1 MNDVR
6 RVLGLLRH
14 FRGRMVALIVC
25 IVVASSLSSVG
36 ITFVSPLVRILFE
49 EQPRPAA
56 LTEAAP
62 AAEASGTPG
71 PAGALDQVEL
81 PDVVDRTRQ
90 SISQAVEGWLYRGT
104 RQEMLTRLC
113 VSLLFVFLT
122 RNLFAFLQESLRVQI
137 EQRTIHRL
145 REDLYLSIQRLPL
158 TQFSQQRT
166 GYLMSRVIAD
176 VDAMRGSIIG
186 VWTQFASNSLMIVI
200 ALSMAALVSW
210 KLLLTT
216 LLVVPPN
223 MLLMSWISRRLRR
236 GSHRV
241 QEAMGD
247 AAAVLQETIA
257 GIRIVKAFDPTGR
270 ENQRFDGVNA
280 RYTRAYERLK
290 ILSAMSSPVSEI
302 LGILTAVVI
311 ILMGGRLV
319 LSGQLRPDL
328 LVLFLG
334 VILWVIGPIKN
345 LIRANSTLQ
354 QSLAAAR
361 RIFDLLDAPKETV
374 DGAGGIAF
382 RPPSDALR
390 FEDVSFEY
398 EADVP
403 VLHDVELAV
412 PAGSVVALVG
422 PSGAGKSTLV
432 DLVPRF
438 LRPTGGRVTLDGVD
452 LQDFDLAS
460 LRANVAIVSQE
471 VILFHDT
478 VAANIAF
485 GSGQVSREEIEEAA
499 RTANAHDFIAALPK
513 GYDTI
518 IGERGLQLSGGQ
530 RQRLAIARAVLKNPP
545 VLILDEATSA
555 LDSESERA
563 VQEAMQRLV
572 VGRTTLVIAHRLSTV
587 TSADRIVV
595 MQQGRI
601 AESGTHDELLALDG
615 AYRRLHDLQF
625 GQRDAGDDDTPV
637 DPSQLAR

>member
-1 MNDVR
+1 MTDVR
-6 RVLGLLRH
+6 RVIGLLGA
-14 FRGRMVALIVC
+14 FRVRMVALGLC
-25 IVVASSLSSVG
+25 IVIASSLSSMG

-49 EQPRPAA
+49 DEPRPAA
-56 LTEAAP
+56 LTETT
-62 AAEASGTPG
+62 TPD
-71 PAGALDQVEL
+71 PTGALDRVEL
-81 PDVVDRTRQ
+81 PDFVDRTRQ
-90 SISQAVEGWLYRGT
+90 SISASVEGWLYRGT

-113 VSLLFVFLT
+113 VSLLVVFLT

-145 REDLYLSIQRLPL
+145 REDLYQSIQRLPL

-186 VWTQFASNSLMIVI
+186 VWTQLTSNMLMIVI

-216 LLVVPPN
+216 LLLVPPN
-223 MLLMSWISRRLRR
+223 VLLMSWISRRLRS

-241 QEAMGD
+241 QESMGD

-270 ENQRFDGVNA
+270 ENGRFDGVNA

-290 ILSAMSSPVSEI
+290 ILAAMSSPISEV
-302 LGILTAVVI
+302 LGIVTAVVV

-345 LIRANSTLQ
+345 LIRANSNLQ

-361 RIFDLLDAPKETV
+361 RIFDVLDAPKETV
-374 DGAGGIAF
+374 DGAAGEAF
-382 RPPSDALR
+382 RTPTEALR
-390 FEDVSFEY
+390 FENVSFEY
-398 EADVP
+398 EAEVP
-403 VLHDVELAV
+403 VLHEIDLEV
-412 PAGSVVALVG
+412 PAGHVVALVG

-438 LRPTGGRVTLDGVD
+438 LLPTQGRVTIDGVD
-452 LQDFDLAS
+452 LRRFDLAS
-460 LRANVAIVSQE
+460 LRAHVAIVSQE

-478 VAANIAF
+478 VAENIAF
-485 GSGQVSREEIEEAA
+485 GAGKVEREAIEEAA
-499 RTANAHDFIAALPK
+499 RTANAHEFIDALPR
-513 GYDTI
+513 GYDTV

-545 VLILDEATSA
+545 ILVLDEATSA

-587 TSADRIVV
+587 TTADRIVV

-601 AESGTHDELLALDG
+601 VESGTHEELLAQDG
-615 AYRRLHDLQF
+615 SYRRLHDLQF
-625 GQRDAGDDDTPV
+625 GRGDTGDGDAPV